1 MLNRPTN
8 FALFT
13 LLVAVLASCNNTPS
27 VKQDGAKPNPATRA
41 DTNAEAKAAANL
53 KNLLARAEQQKS
65 PERENLLLQAAE
77 IYLQQSEPNEA
88 YKLVN
93 KMSPAQLP
101 DSIFINYSRI
111 AALIELA
118 NDKPDAARRILTN
131 TRLERH
137 INALEPQQ
145 EANLREARA
154 EAFERTNQLEEA
166 VNERISLSALLPDNN
181 ANKANQGALWRT
193 LMSMSLTDLETNAA
207 KGAGGITQGWFSL
220 AAISKNNTLS
230 IETQQ
235 ALLNKWLSRWPT
247 HPANGNLPKELSL
260 LQKLVNQQPQK
271 LALLLPLQGRL
282 AEAGEA
288 VSDGFFAAYYQSFS
302 NTHQAPSVRQY
313 DTSKGATAAYQQA
326 VTDGADLIIGPL
338 DKEDVNQFGHLR
350 SLLVPLLTLNYL
362 TTTDPQPNAQP
373 AEAIAGLY
381 QFGLAVEDEARQ
393 AARKGIQDGLRH
405 ALVVTTKQEWS
416 ERIAQ
421 AFNDEWIKLGGA
433 IIGKS
438 FFITQDQF
446 SEAVRKVLL
455 IDESQTRMNLLRQ
468 QLATKFEFTP
478 RRRADID
485 MIFMAVTPSQ
495 GRQIKPTFAYYFV
508 NNIPTYA
515 TSNIYSGNVD
525 AANNEDLNDVIFNTL
540 PWVFDEN
547 NPGKIAIAQNTKSSA
562 VYSRL
567 HALGVD
573 AFHLYPRL
581 SQLKLAPQMRI
592 YGATGSLHLLA
603 DGRIEREQ
611 IWARFINGLAEPIPT
626 VADDI
631 NQTQEE

>member
-1 MLNRPTN
+1 MLDRPIN
-8 FALFT
+8 FALIM
-13 LLVAVLASCNNTPS
+13 LLIAFLASCNNNPNI
-27 VKQDGAKPNPATRA
+27 KPGNPKSNATTRA
-41 DTNAEAKAAANL
+41 NTEAESRAANL
-53 KNLLARAEQQKS
+53 SNLLARAQQQNS

-77 IYLQQSEPNEA
+77 IYLEQGELDKA

-93 KMSPAQLP
+93 AMHPTQMP
-101 DSIFINYSRI
+101 DPTFVNHSRI
-111 AALIELA
+111 TALIELA
-118 NDKPDAARRILTN
+118 NDKADAARRILTN
-131 TRLERH
+131 PRLERQL
-137 INALEPQQ
+137 NALEPQQ

-154 EAFERTNQLEEA
+154 QAFDRTDQLEEA
-166 VNERISLSALLPDNN
+166 VSERISLSALL
-181 ANKANQGALWRT
+181 ANSKANNTNQEALWRT
-193 LMSMSLTDLETNAA
+193 LMNMPLADLQANAA
-207 KGAGGITQGWFSL
+207 KGAGGITQGWYSL

-235 ALLNKWLSRWPT
+235 TQLNQWLNRWFN
-247 HPANGNLPKELSL
+247 HPAHGNLPKELGL
-260 LQKLVNQQPQK
+260 LQKLVHQQPNK

-288 VSDGFFAAYYQSFS
+288 VSDGFFSAYYQSF
-302 NTHQAPSVRQY
+302 NNAHQAPSVRQY

-326 VTDGADLIIGPL
+326 VADGADLIIGPL
-338 DKEDVNQFGHLR
+338 DKEDVNQFGHLKE
-350 SLLVPLLTLNYL
+350 LPVPLLTLNYL
-362 TTTDPQPNAQP
+362 STSDAEPNTQP
-373 AEAIAGLY
+373 AEVIPGLY

-393 AARKGIQDGLRH
+393 SARKGIENGLRY
-405 ALVVTTKQEWS
+405 ALVVATKQEWS

-421 AFNDEWIKLGGA
+421 AFNDEWIKLGGT

-446 SEAVRKVLL
+446 SEAIRNALL
-455 IDESQTRMNLLRQ
+455 LDDSQMRMNLLKQ

-478 RRRADID
+478 RRRSDID

-495 GRQIKPTFAYYFV
+495 GRQIKPTFAYYFA

-525 AANNEDLNDVIFNTL
+525 VANNEDLNGVIFNTL

-547 NPGKIAIAQNTKSSA
+547 NPEKIAIAQNSKSSA

-567 HALGVD
+567 HALGAD

-581 SQLKLAPQMRI
+581 SQLKLAPQMQI

-611 IWARFINGLAEPIPT
+611 IWARFTNGLAEPIPT
-626 VADDI
+626 VVE
-631 NQTQEE
+631 NNSTQDE

>member
-8 FALFT
+8 FALIT
-13 LLVAVLASCNNTPS
+13 LLVVFLASCSENPNI
-27 VKQDGAKPNPATRA
+27 KPGSSKPKATAQA
-41 DTNAEAKAAANL
+41 DTEADIKASNL
-53 KNLLARAEQQKS
+53 RNLLERAQQQKS
-65 PERENLLLQAAE
+65 PERENLLLQAVE
-77 IYLQQSEPNEA
+77 IYLEQGELDNA
-88 YKLVN
+88 YKIIN

-101 DSIFINYSRI
+101 DPIFINYSRI
-111 AALIELA
+111 AALLELA
-118 NDKPDAARRILTN
+118 RDKPDAARSILTN
-131 TRLERH
+131 PRLERQL
-137 INALEPQQ
+137 NALEPQQ

-154 EAFERTNQLEEA
+154 QAFERTNQLEEA
-166 VNERISLSALLPDNN
+166 VSERIGLSALLAN
-181 ANKANQGALWRT
+181 NKANSLNQESLWRT
-193 LMSMSLTDLETNAA
+193 LMNIPLADLEANASQ
-207 KGAGGITQGWFSL
+207 GAGGITQGWYSL

-235 ALLNKWLSRWPT
+235 AQLNKWLSRWPT
-247 HPANGNLPKELSL
+247 HPANGNLPKELNL
-260 LQKLVNQQPQK
+260 LQKLVKQQPQK
-271 LALLLPLQGRL
+271 IALLLPLQGRL

-288 VSDGFFAAYYQSFS
+288 VSDGFFAAYYHSFS
-302 NTHQAPSVRQY
+302 DTHQAPQVRQY
-313 DTSKGATAAYQQA
+313 DTSKGATAVYQQA
-326 VTDGADLIIGPL
+326 VAEGADLVIGPL
-338 DKEDVNQFGHLR
+338 DKEDVNQLGQLKA
-350 SLLVPLLTLNYL
+350 LPVPLLTLNYL
-362 TTTDPQPNAQP
+362 STDAQP
-373 AEAIAGLY
+373 TTQAAEATPGLY

-405 ALVVTTKQEWS
+405 ALIVATKQEWS

-421 AFNDEWIKLGGA
+421 AFNEEWVKLGGT
-433 IIGKS
+433 IIGES
-438 FFITQDQF
+438 LFITQDQF
-446 SEAVRKVLL
+446 SDSVRNALS
-455 IDESQTRMNLLRQ
+455 IDESQARMNLLKQ

-495 GRQIKPTFAYYFV
+495 GRQIKPTFAYYFA

-515 TSNIYSGNVD
+515 TSNIYSGNID

-547 NPGKIAIAQNTKSSA
+547 NPEKIALAQNTKSSA

-567 HALGVD
+567 HALGAD

-611 IWARFINGLAEPIPT
+611 IWARFSNGLAEPIPT
-626 VADDI
+626 AIDENDPLQDD
-631 NQTQEE
+631 